1 MERFAVKNRYIS
13 AILGSM
19 LLGAALPG
27 VADALSVKQFTL
39 VSDPATAVVD
49 VSGITMPPLPGQP
62 LTIRESLVD
71 RNGRSAGTA
80 AIDCV
85 VAAFTT
91 TDLLLDCRA
100 HFVLA
105 GGSIDGHAVFL
116 TSQHDY
122 PAVVLGGTGAYQG
135 VLGTVRVLD
144 RAPGDET
151 YVFSLLSLT

>member
-1 MERFAVKNRYIS
+1 MKKRYLS
-13 AILGSM
+13 AILGSAM
-19 LLGAALPG
+19 LFALAPG
-27 VADALSVKQFTL
+27 VADAVTVKQFTV

-49 VSGITMPPLPGQP
+49 LGGITTPPLPGQP
-62 LTIRESLVD
+62 LTIRESLKD
-71 RNGRSAGTA
+71 QNGGKAGRA

-85 VAAFTT
+85 VVAFTT
-91 TDLLLDCRA
+91 ADLLLDCQA
-100 HFVLA
+100 HFELLD
-105 GGSIDGHAVFL
+105 GTIDGHAAFL

-151 YVFSLLSLT
+151 YVFNLLSLA